1 MEEGEELAQSAD
13 EGCERTCTSQVGFIS
28 LTCSN
33 RIRQTPG
40 GWFAV
45 ESGCLCCGLA
55 NRPGIVGL
63 GMERCKEQKP
73 AAPRGEAAAALLA
86 FFL

>member
-1 MEEGEELAQSAD
+1 MRDEGEELAQSAD
-13 EGCERTCTSQVGFIS
+13 ESHIMMCSQVGFIS

-33 RIRQTPG
+33 RTRQTPG

-73 AAPRGEAAAALLA
+73 AAPRGEAAAALL
-86 FFL
+86 